1 VLVVASPARGGSG
14 CDAPLPHG
22 VAGLAETIYVK
33 GSCGTLALRPDG
45 TIAAARPPSWA
56 PAWAKHALARTDAQT
71 YIAHPRGHLVL
82 FRHGRTLWRSRAA
95 HGSDDVALD
104 GDAIAFTAYRR
115 RHPNP
120 DLWLARVGKEERL
133 VARNED
139 LDGATRAGGFFTQ
152 RGRELRLRAADGR
165 LVGQLGR
172 VSQAAYDRRT
182 RTLVAITSSQLLVR
196 SDGAHSVVLA
206 DLRRL
211 RAPGPQWLELLS
223 GGLIKIGS
231 QNQVLF
237 LGSDGR
243 RFASTVLSRKALI
256 VSDFVTLPHLRGV
269 AFVAQ
274 ESGADRVLLLERGH
288 RVAQV
293 LYTARGEPRGCG
305 YWANLS
311 SAGDELLFWP
321 STGRG
326 LAAID
331 VAGRSRA
338 RNLWPLVHGIP
349 GFRRHGR
356 IFRAAWASAWNS

>member
-1 VLVVASPARGGSG
+1 M
-14 CDAPLPHG
+14 
-22 VAGLAETIYVK
+22 K

-45 TIAAARPPSWA
+45 RIEPVRPPNWA
-56 PAWAKHALARTDAQT
+56 PPWAKGALARADAQT
-71 YIAHPRGHLVL
+71 YIAHPHGHLVL
-82 FRHGRTLWRSRAA
+82 LRDGRTLWRSRAA
-95 HGSDDVALD
+95 HGSDNVALD
-104 GDAIAFTAYRR
+104 GDAIAFTAYRQK
-115 RHPNP
+115 HPP
-120 DLWLARVGKEERL
+120 DLWLARVGEPERL

-139 LDGATRAGGFFTQ
+139 LDGAARTGGFFTL
-152 RGRELRLRAADGR
+152 RGRELQLRTADGR
-165 LVGQLGR
+165 LVRHLGR
-172 VSQAAYDRRT
+172 VSQTAYDSRT
-182 RTLVAITSSQLLVR
+182 RTLLAITSSQLLVR

-211 RAPGPQWLELLS
+211 RAPRPPWLELLS

-231 QNQVLF
+231 QHHVLF
-237 LGSDGR
+237 LDSGGR
-243 RFASTVLSRKALI
+243 RFAWMGLSRQALI
-256 VSDFVTLPHLRGV
+256 VSDFVTLPHLHGV

-274 ESGADRVLLLERGH
+274 ESGADRILVLERG
-288 RVAQV
+288 RDAARV
-293 LYTARGEPRGCG
+293 LYTARAGPMGCG

-311 SAGDELLFWP
+311 LAGDDLLYWP

-356 IFRAAWASAWNS
+356 IFRAAWSSAWNS